1 MSATL
6 AAGLLAQSV
15 LEQSVLAQSVVA
27 TAAEGE
33 EAWTPGVLGFLVTLG
48 LVVAC
53 IPIFRSMTGK
63 IRGVQH
69 RGIEGSA
76 GEVAEVADGTDGENP
91 PGERV
96 PDKPESGER
105 EPDA

>member
-6 AAGLLAQSV
+6 AAGLLA
-15 LEQSVLAQSVVA
+15 QSVLAQSVVA

-69 RGIEGSA
+69 RGTAGSA
-76 GEVAEVADGTDGENP
+76 GEVADGTDGTDGENT

-96 PDKPESGER
+96 PGTPESGER

>member
-76 GEVAEVADGTDGENP
+76 GEWP
-91 PGERV
+91 
-96 PDKPESGER
+96 KSSGKYASR
-105 EPDA
+105 GSASRPLWRSHSWPSR